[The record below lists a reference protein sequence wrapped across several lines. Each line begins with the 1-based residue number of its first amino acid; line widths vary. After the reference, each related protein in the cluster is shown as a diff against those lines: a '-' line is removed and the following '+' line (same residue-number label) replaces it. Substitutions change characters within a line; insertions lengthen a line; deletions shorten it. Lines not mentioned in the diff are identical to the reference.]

1 MIQAV
6 IIKAVLKLLKKQFK
20 LEKILKYVEEPN
32 ELDNKYDNLN
42 IRTVNNEKD
51 IEELKS
57 IAHEPRE
64 FISCKKCG
72 EKVKEDNKEKKWY
85 DKE

>member
-32 ELDNKYDNLN
+32 ELDNKVDNLN
-42 IRTVNNEKD
+42 DRVRLLE
-51 IEELKS
+51 S
-57 IAHEPRE
+57 IAHEPRD
-64 FISCKKCG
+64 FITCKKCS
-72 EKVKEDNKEKKWY
+72 KDIKKDKWY
-85 DKE
+85 DK

>member
-32 ELDNKYDNLN
+32 ELDNKVDNLN
-42 IRTVNNEKD
+42 DRVRLLE
-51 IEELKS
+51 S
-57 IAHEPRE
+57 IAHEPKE
-64 FISCKKCG
+64 FVTCKKCN
-72 EKVKEDNKEKKWY
+72 EDVKEDKWY
-85 DKE
+85 NK